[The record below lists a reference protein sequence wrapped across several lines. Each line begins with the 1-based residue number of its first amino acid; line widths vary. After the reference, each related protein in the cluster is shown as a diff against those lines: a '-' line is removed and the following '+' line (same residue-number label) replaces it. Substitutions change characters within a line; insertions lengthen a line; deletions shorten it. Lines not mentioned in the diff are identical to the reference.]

1 MAIRTIYKQ
10 GDPVLNKKCHPV
22 TQFDQK
28 LWDLLDDLRE
38 TLDQANGVGL
48 AAPQIGILRRVVI
61 VINQDDEVIELVNPE
76 IIDQRGEQEGLEDVS
91 GVAAQSQDQPRQ
103 ETAEEPQEDVWGL
116 TLSAEEITPT
126 GLTVVFT
133 QSGGEVSGQ
142 LETGSV
148 F

>member
-1 MAIRTIYKQ
+1 M
-10 GDPVLNKKCHPV
+10 KKV
-22 TQFDQK
+22 K
-28 LWDLLDDLRE
+28 MLSL
-38 TLDQANGVGL
+38 VL
-48 AAPQIGILRRVVI
+48 AALLALSGCAG
-61 VINQDDEVIELVNPE
+61 QDT
-76 IIDQRGEQEGLEDVS
+76 GEQEGLEDVS